1 MCFYVF
7 FLVLFK
13 SVGRLGW
20 VWDEMLGV
28 KGWGWGQKGGGID
41 RTGGKKKHK
50 AKGPLF
56 LQPGYVTV

>member
-1 MCFYVF
+1 MFLRL

-28 KGWGWGQKGGGID
+28 KGWGWGQRGGGH
-41 RTGGKKKHK
+41 RSHGRKKKHK

>member
-1 MCFYVF
+1 MFLRL

-28 KGWGWGQKGGGID
+28 KGWGWGQKGGGGASIA
-41 RTGGKKKHK
+41 RGEKKNIRLRGHS
-50 AKGPLF
+50 F
-56 LQPGYVTV
+56 SSPGT

>member
-1 MCFYVF
+1 MFLRL

-28 KGWGWGQKGGGID
+28 KGWGWGQKGGGASIA
-41 RTGGKKKHK
+41 REEKKNIRLRGHS
-50 AKGPLF
+50 F
-56 LQPGYVTV
+56 SSPGT

>member
-1 MCFYVF
+1 MFLRL

-41 RTGGKKKHK
+41 RTGGKKNIRLRGHS
-50 AKGPLF
+50 F
-56 LQPGYVTV
+56 SSPGT

>member
-1 MCFYVF
+1 MFLRL

-28 KGWGWGQKGGGID
+28 KGWGWGQKGGGGID
-41 RTGGKKKHK
+41 RTGGKKKQ
-50 AKGPLF
+50 G
-56 LQPGYVTV
+56 

>member
-1 MCFYVF
+1 MFLRL

-28 KGWGWGQKGGGID
+28 KGWGWGQKGGGH
-41 RTGGKKKHK
+41 RSHGRKKK
-50 AKGPLF
+50 
-56 LQPGYVTV
+56 T

>member
-1 MCFYVF
+1 MFLRL

-28 KGWGWGQKGGGID
+28 KGWGWGQKGGGASIA
-41 RTGGKKKHK
+41 REEKKNK

>member
-1 MCFYVF
+1 MFLRL

-28 KGWGWGQKGGGID
+28 KGWGWGQKGGGASIA
-41 RTGGKKKHK
+41 REGKKNIRLRGHS
-50 AKGPLF
+50 F
-56 LQPGYVTV
+56 SSPGT